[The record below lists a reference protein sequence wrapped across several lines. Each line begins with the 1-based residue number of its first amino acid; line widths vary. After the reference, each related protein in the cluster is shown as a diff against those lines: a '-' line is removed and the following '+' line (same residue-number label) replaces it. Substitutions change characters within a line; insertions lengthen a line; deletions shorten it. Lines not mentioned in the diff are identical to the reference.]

1 MKYGELKK
9 VIDPDL
15 GKDEIDICWK
25 CGETLKWFELDETDG
40 KYRTPKV
47 LTLSKTY
54 DGEVMLSK
62 PCYTIIDLDN
72 AEVKTIS
79 VHGGDYDNI
88 LRIILEPDT
97 KLSFELN
104 KISMPYICD
113 IEELSTDSPDVDY
126 TKMKQTYLNNVE
138 ELYLPDVQKITDAL
152 YAKEISPK
160 IQIGIKDMFFHD
172 MIRELSFIISISYWY
187 IQSDNSGYTLHI
199 PAVNLVL
206 PIMHPE
212 TVKICSVSLGY
223 DGTVYFSVKIDPEH
237 MKEVFDH
244 VEYTT
249 NIVDKIPMRRGTIL
263 GKFAAHDFTYDD
275 SWRWKKNGD

>member
-47 LTLSKTY
+47 LTLSKNS
-54 DGEVMLSK
+54 DDEIMLSN
-62 PCYTIIDLDN
+62 PCYTIVDLDN
-72 AEVKTIS
+72 SEVKMIS
-79 VHGGDYDNI
+79 AHGSDYDNI
-88 LRIILEPDT
+88 LRITLEQDT

-104 KISMPYICD
+104 KVSMPYICD
-113 IEELSTDSPDVDY
+113 IEELSIDSPDVDY
-126 TKMKQTYLNNVE
+126 TKMKQTSLNNVE
-138 ELYLPDVQKITDAL
+138 DLYLTDVRNITDAL
-152 YAKEISPK
+152 YAKEIKPK
-160 IQIGIKDMFFHD
+160 IQVGIKDMFFHD

-187 IQSDNSGYTLHI
+187 IKPDDNGGYNLHI
-199 PAVNLVL
+199 PSVNLVL

-223 DGTVYFSVKIDPEH
+223 DGTVYFSVKIDRKH
-237 MKEVFDH
+237 MEGVFDH
-244 VEYTT
+244 VEYTAKT
-249 NIVDKIPMRRGTIL
+249 VDQIPMKRGTLL
-263 GKFAAHDFTYDD
+263 GKFVAHDFTYDD
-275 SWRWKKNGD
+275 SWRWK